1 MNGPE
6 SMRRWRRFYYDV
18 FSLFYDGFVAL
29 HSRDKLDIA
38 RRFLADQLP
47 LNFGGA
53 VLDVCTGT
61 GSLLAYLEAKVGANG
76 RVVGV
81 DFSRGMLRKAQEKT
95 KTSTNIRLVQADAAT
110 LPFDSEQFDAITCSH
125 AFYELK
131 GETRKS
137 ALHEVVRVLK
147 PGGTLLI
154 MEHEVPSQPVTKALF
169 YLRLLLAGSGHA
181 AAFLR
186 QEEILLTRFFA
197 SVEKVVAPGGR
208 SKVLIC
214 RKGCASE
221 PA

>member
-18 FSLFYDGFVAL
+18 FLALFYDGFVAL

-38 RRFLADQLP
+38 RRFLADQRS

-76 RVVGV
+76 RVVAWIFPEACYGKPK
-81 DFSRGMLRKAQEKT
+81 RRPRLRRTSASCKQMPPLFPLIRSNST
-95 KTSTNIRLVQADAAT
+95 QLRVRTPSTN
-110 LPFDSEQFDAITCSH
+110 SKEKH
-125 AFYELK
+125 
-131 GETRKS
+131 GKS

-169 YLRLLLAGSGHA
+169 YLRLLLAGSGM
-181 AAFLR
+181 LPR
-186 QEEILLTRFFA
+186 STPGRDPID
-197 SVEKVVAPGGR
+197 SVLCER
-208 SKVLIC
+208 
-214 RKGCASE
+214 
-221 PA
+221 